1 MPQQPNP
8 MSSTTNAETDLPRE
22 ERWLDI
28 GRVVAAQGMRGEV
41 RVYPES
47 DFPER
52 FLEPGTRWYLPPNVS
67 LAAAEPQPITLE
79 AGRELP
85 NKNLYVLQFEGIRD
99 RDAAE
104 ALRGAHLFVPASDRP
119 TLEEGEYHLLDL
131 LNLPVYHHRQG
142 GPAIGHV
149 IGLQT
154 YAQDLLEIRLIPSN
168 GDNADGGAS
177 GASEGDGGDS
187 ENSGEAQKSDREAGE
202 TILIPFVDPLVP
214 IVDLEN
220 RRIEIDPPPGLLPQ
234 TGIPRLE

>member
-1 MPQQPNP
+1 MPQPPKPKSRSQSKAISPP
-8 MSSTTNAETDLPRE
+8 SPAPDAATPRE
-22 ERWLDI
+22 ERWLEI
-28 GRVVAAQGMRGEV
+28 GRIVAAQGMRGEV
-41 RVYPES
+41 RIYPES

-52 FLEPGTRWYLPPNVS
+52 FLEPGPRWYLPPNVP

-85 NKNLYVLQFEGIRD
+85 NKNLYVLQLEGIRD

-104 ALRGAHLFVPASDRP
+104 ALRGAHLYVLASDRP

-131 LNLPVYHHRQG
+131 LNLPVYLHHQD

-154 YAQDLLEIRLIPSN
+154 YAQDLLEIRLIRHDDS
-168 GDNADGGAS
+168 DGKTN
-177 GASEGDGGDS
+177 D
-187 ENSGEAQKSDREAGE
+187 GE

-220 RRIEIDPPPGLLPQ
+220 QRIEIDPPPGLLPQ
-234 TGIPRLE
+234 TEIPHVE

>member
-8 MSSTTNAETDLPRE
+8 ISSAVNAETDLPRE

-28 GRVVAAQGMRGEV
+28 GRIVAAQGMRGEV

-52 FLEPGTRWYLPPNVS
+52 FLDPGPRWYLPPNVP

-85 NKNLYVLQFEGIRD
+85 NKNLYVLQFQGIRD

-104 ALRGAHLFVPASDRP
+104 ALRGAHLYVPASDRP

-154 YAQDLLEIRLIPSN
+154 YAQDLLEIRLISP
-168 GDNADGGAS
+168 DGSDDTAS
-177 GASEGDGGDS
+177 DDKASD
-187 ENSGEAQKSDREAGE
+187 GE

-220 RRIEIDPPPGLLPQ
+220 QRIEIDPPPGLLPQ
-234 TGIPRLE
+234 TEIPRVE